1 MNVIMV
7 VEDDADIMAVT
18 SMLLEDEGYE
28 VIQASQAS
36 EALECARQHPDID
49 VVFTDVNL
57 REGLNGIEL
66 ARNLRAEGSHAS
78 MIVVSGDLGW
88 AQTRLDPDMRFLAK
102 PYTRKDLIQAVTEAC
117 ARHHV

>member
-117 ARHHV
+117 ARHPV

>member
-1 MNVIMV
+1 MNLIMV

-28 VIQASQAS
+28 VLQASQAS
-36 EALECARQHPDID
+36 EALAFARQHPEID

-57 REGLNGIEL
+57 REGVNGIEL
-66 ARNLRAEGSHAS
+66 ARDLKAQGSQAS

-88 AQTRLDPDMRFLAK
+88 AHTRLDADMRFLAK
-102 PYTRKDLIQAVTEAC
+102 PYTRKDLIEAVSQAC
-117 ARHHV
+117 SRHHA